1 MTTPKTTEAGGGGSG
16 RERLRREDCLRT
28 GPIRNWSTLYRR
40 SNSWNLRDPSVPPS
54 TAGEASD
61 GSCGDVVSHAV
72 ELGYRVV
79 EDQIRQGQRI
89 AEQLSTRSYDS
100 HAMKGDLRDV
110 AERAWR
116 YYTDLGALWVDFL
129 ASLAGNGELMRG
141 LVAAWKA
148 GPGETSPPASSDGTN
163 AIPVEVASARFAQVI
178 PELRPHCETMPL
190 RCQALHAGESG
201 KPPLTDVHFETAA
214 NGRLHLRV
222 RIGDAQPPGT
232 YTGTVINSQ
241 TGDLCGTVTVK
252 LT

>member
-1 MTTPKTTEAGGGGSG
+1 MTTPKQSDEGGAGGR
-16 RERLRREDCLRT
+16 RERLRREDPLRSA
-28 GPIRNWSTLYRR
+28 PIRNWSTLYRR
-40 SNSWNLRDPSVPPS
+40 SNSWNFNDPSAPPRH
-54 TAGEASD
+54 AAAASD
-61 GSCGDVVSHAV
+61 GSCSDVVSHAV

-141 LVAAWKA
+141 LFAAWK
-148 GPGETSPPASSDGTN
+148 PEPCETSPSASTGA
-163 AIPVEVASARFAQVI
+163 AISAMVEVPSGRRAQVT
-178 PELRPHCETMPL
+178 PHLYPRSERMTLVC
-190 RCQALHAGESG
+190 RALNASDAD
-201 KPPLTDVHFETAA
+201 KPPLTEVRFEPAGGGSPSVHIRIPEGQPAGIYVGTIFDAQSGEPR
-214 NGRLHLRV
+214 GSLRV
-222 RIGDAQPPGT
+222 T
-232 YTGTVINSQ
+232 
-241 TGDLCGTVTVK
+241 